1 MSRGPVQLLVLAF
14 EGGEFK
20 GAVRSELER
29 LVEAD
34 TIRVLDAVF
43 VAKDADGSVRTL
55 EAGDHDGRMLLR
67 LLDGS
72 DAGAEAQLEDAAAA
86 IPPGTASALLVIEH
100 RWAVPLRDA
109 VASVGGQTVAQT
121 WIADEDLRA
130 VGLT

>member
-29 LVEAD
+29 LTEAD

-55 EAGDHDGRMLLR
+55 EAGEQGGRMLLR
-67 LLDGS
+67 LLDGA
-72 DAGAEAQLEDAAAA
+72 DTGAEAQLEDAAAS
-86 IPPGTASALLVIEH
+86 IPAGTAAALLVIEH
-100 RWAVPLRDA
+100 RWAVPLREA
-109 VASVGGQTVAQT
+109 VASVGGKTVAQT
-121 WIADEDLRA
+121 WIGDDELSA
-130 VGLT
+130 VGLA